1 VGFFGFLF
9 LIYFL
14 FILFYGVLLGVSF
27 RFWDFDPGGFCC
39 FIFVGWLFLCILPVY
54 LEAPLRF
61 FNKTFLGL
69 VVSMYFLCT

>member
-14 FILFYGVLLGVSF
+14 FIL
-27 RFWDFDPGGFCC
+27 FWDFDPGGFCC